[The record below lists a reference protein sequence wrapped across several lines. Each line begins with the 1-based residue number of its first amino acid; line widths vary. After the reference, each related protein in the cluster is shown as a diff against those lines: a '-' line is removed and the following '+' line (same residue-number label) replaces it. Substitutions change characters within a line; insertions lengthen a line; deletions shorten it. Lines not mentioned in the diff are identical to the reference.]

1 VSKGK
6 LIVCSNH
13 TGNLDDIPLR
23 TIEAIKK
30 NKHIFC
36 EFFYRLKQDIL
47 DHHQIELKDKEIIEF
62 QENSEHKAL
71 ALSIL
76 SNGNNLV
83 LISEHGLPG
92 VADDGLWL
100 IDFVYNNGYDVE
112 IIPGPSILP
121 TALAFSGIP
130 SQSTDIYFLQ
140 LFGRSEKDK
149 RRRIKEISNIDTT
162 IVVLDFSYEIEKLIS
177 IFNEEL
183 DGDRIAALCINI
195 GMPGQKIIR
204 ESLSKLKNKK
214 LSLKENYKDI
224 ICVTTLVI
232 QSISK
237 TVNI

>member
-13 TGNLDDIPLR
+13 TGNLDDIPSR
-23 TIEAIKK
+23 TIETIKK

-36 EFFYRLKQDIL
+36 EYFYRLKQDIL
-47 DHHQIELKDKEIIEF
+47 DYHQIDLKDKEIIEF
-62 QENSEHKAL
+62 QENSEYKAL

-76 SNGNNLV
+76 SSGNNLV
-83 LISEHGLPG
+83 FISEHGLPG
-92 VADDGLWL
+92 IADDGLWI

-112 IIPGPSILP
+112 IIPGPSIFP

-204 ESLSKLKNKK
+204 ESLSELKNKK